1 MVTTLE
7 NMSALENAAVSI
19 SNVTAN
25 KNYLERNNEPV
36 GVQATTAVVV
46 ARYLAMLNMQ
56 QSASDD
62 SMEQHQYQLCQHR
75 QHR

>member
-1 MVTTLE
+1 MVTTSE
-7 NMSALENAAVSI
+7 NVSALENAAVSI

-25 KNYLERNNEPV
+25 KNYLECNNEPV

-46 ARYLAMLNMQ
+46 ARYLAMLNMKR
-56 QSASDD
+56 SAGDD
-62 SMEQHQYQLCQHR
+62 SMEQHQYQLCQHW